1 MTVTLP
7 ARTSPVNSRTSDG
20 VSVQPK
26 RLVAVGDSLVY
37 GYGDP
42 EGGGW
47 VERLRRQWLQPET
60 PGHAIYNLGVRGDGV
75 RRVAQRLENEFR
87 NRGELRNRL
96 PDAVLLSVGVND
108 SARVGKPDGRPYTDE
123 VQFQADMAAL
133 LDQAQALGPVLFVGM
148 TPVWSGHMP
157 FAEVLYYSHRDQH
170 RYKEITRRACQ
181 QRQIP
186 YLDIFDL
193 WLGRGEIWWRSRL
206 SGDGLHPNVLGY
218 RTLVE
223 DISQWS
229 AFQAL
234 V

>member
-7 ARTSPVNSRTSDG
+7 IADVTHSPLLASK
-20 VSVQPK
+20 PK
-26 RLVAVGDSLVY
+26 RIVAVGDSLVY

-47 VERLRRQWLQPET
+47 VERLRRRWLQPET
-60 PGHAIYNLGVRGDGV
+60 PGHAVYNLGVRGDGV
-75 RRVAQRLENEFR
+75 KLVAQRLDSEFR
-87 NRGELRNRL
+87 YRGELRNRL
-96 PDAVLLSVGVND
+96 PDVVMLSVGVND
-108 SARVGKPDGRPYTDE
+108 SARVGKPDE
-123 VQFQADMAAL
+123 ACFQAEIAAL
-133 LDQAQALGPVLFVGM
+133 LDQAQDLGPVLFVGM
-148 TPVWSGHMP
+148 TPVWAGHMP
-157 FAEVLYYSHRDQH
+157 FAEVLYYSHRDQY
-170 RYKEITRRACQ
+170 RYKEMTRRACQ

-186 YLDIFDL
+186 YLDVFDL

-206 SGDGLHPNVLGY
+206 SGDGLHPNVQGY
-218 RTLVE
+218 RSLVE